1 MKLWYKKYRKELAII
16 IIGII
21 ITTGFYF
28 LNPFAVDAKAN
39 QVLALAILMI
49 TWWVLDA
56 MPLAVVALLPLV
68 LFPLLHINSM
78 KETSKVYSDPII
90 YLFMGGFFIG
100 IAIEKWELDKRIA
113 LSIIKR
119 TGTNGNNI
127 ILGFDIINRFFK
139 YVVKQYG
146 YSHDDVPNSI
156 ICYSCNQQACQQQCQ
171 HK

>member
-1 MKLWYKKYRKELAII
+1 MKLWYKKYRKELAI

-90 YLFMGGFFIG
+90 YLFMG
-100 IAIEKWELDKRIA
+100 AIIFWAVNKTQDQLKVVSANFEKLASAISNHIQIQGMDFKTHEELELA
-113 LSIIKR
+113 
-119 TGTNGNNI
+119 TNFNHLLKNEKADQEM
-127 ILGFDIINRFFK
+127 LLK
-139 YVVKQYG
+139 TEK
-146 YSHDDVPNSI
+146 
-156 ICYSCNQQACQQQCQ
+156 
-171 HK
+171 